1 MQSELK
7 SFSTSI
13 DGKEIIL
20 ETGKLARQAGGA
32 VTLRIGD
39 TVIFAT
45 ATMSREPRQG
55 IDFFPLTVDYEE
67 RMYAGGRIP
76 GSFFRREGRPSEEAI
91 LTARLTDRPIRPLF
105 PKDMRNEVQVIL
117 YSFSADTENPIDILA
132 VNAASAALMVS
143 DIPWPGPVGAVRVG
157 RINGEFV
164 LNPTFKDKDESD
176 LDLRV
181 AGTRD
186 AILMVECG
194 AENVSEDVLIAAIE
208 HGHQGLQKMIE
219 LQERMTA
226 EVGKNKRDYTH
237 YLLDDDLKASVL
249 ERIRPALEETL
260 NQPYQVSAFYGEINN
275 LRDTVVNE
283 FSAEDE
289 SLTGNI
295 KEAFDQALKLIVR
308 GRILE
313 QRTRPDGRGWTD
325 LRNIWSEVEVSPRAH
340 GSGLFTRGDTQ
351 VLTLATLGTPREAQ
365 ELDTLSP
372 ADSKRYMH
380 HYNFPPFSTGETRF
394 LRGASR
400 REVGHGALAERAL
413 VPVIPPEEEFPYTMR
428 LVSEVLSSNGSTS
441 MASVCAST
449 LALMDTGV
457 PIKAPVAGIAMGL
470 VKGDG
475 DKFAVLTDIL
485 GIEDHLGD
493 MDFKVAGTKEGVTAL
508 QMDIKIKGITTEI
521 MAQALEQA
529 RHARLSI
536 LERMLSVIPEYRS
549 SLKPHTPRISV
560 VQIPVD
566 KIGAVIGPGGK
577 IIRSIQEE
585 TNTRI
590 DIQEDGSIFIAAT
603 DVDSEDLARDR
614 ILALTESP
622 EIGRIYTGKVV
633 RTTDFGAFVEILP
646 STDGMVHI
654 SQLDSERVNRVED
667 IVRMGDEITVM
678 VTDID
683 PAGKIRLSRQAVLE
697 GWTAEEARQKDRA
710 GSRRGG
716 SSRKSSGG
724 GYRGGKKD
732 NRR

>member
-1 MQSELK
+1 MQSDLR
-7 SFSTSI
+7 SYSTMVG
-13 DGKEIIL
+13 DKEIIM

-157 RINGEFV
+157 RINGEFI

-194 AENVSEDVLIAAIE
+194 ADNVSEDVLIAAIE

-219 LQERMTA
+219 LQERMTT

-260 NQPYQVSAFYGEINN
+260 NQPYQVSAFYEEINN

-295 KEAFDQALKLIVR
+295 KEAFDQALKL
-308 GRILE
+308 
-313 QRTRPDGRGWTD
+313 
-325 LRNIWSEVEVSPRAH
+325 
-340 GSGLFTRGDTQ
+340 
-351 VLTLATLGTPREAQ
+351 
-365 ELDTLSP
+365 
-372 ADSKRYMH
+372 M
-380 HYNFPPFSTGETRF
+380 
-394 LRGASR
+394 
-400 REVGHGALAERAL
+400 
-413 VPVIPPEEEFPYTMR
+413 M
-428 LVSEVLSSNGSTS
+428 
-441 MASVCAST
+441 
-449 LALMDTGV
+449 GV
-457 PIKAPVAGIAMGL
+457 V
-470 VKGDG
+470 
-475 DKFAVLTDIL
+475 
-485 GIEDHLGD
+485 
-493 MDFKVAGTKEGVTAL
+493 
-508 QMDIKIKGITTEI
+508 
-521 MAQALEQA
+521 
-529 RHARLSI
+529 
-536 LERMLSVIPEYRS
+536 
-549 SLKPHTPRISV
+549 
-560 VQIPVD
+560 
-566 KIGAVIGPGGK
+566 
-577 IIRSIQEE
+577 
-585 TNTRI
+585 
-590 DIQEDGSIFIAAT
+590 
-603 DVDSEDLARDR
+603 
-614 ILALTESP
+614 
-622 EIGRIYTGKVV
+622 
-633 RTTDFGAFVEILP
+633 
-646 STDGMVHI
+646 
-654 SQLDSERVNRVED
+654 
-667 IVRMGDEITVM
+667 
-678 VTDID
+678 
-683 PAGKIRLSRQAVLE
+683 
-697 GWTAEEARQKDRA
+697 
-710 GSRRGG
+710 
-716 SSRKSSGG
+716 
-724 GYRGGKKD
+724 
-732 NRR
+732 